1 MFPDCKIIG
10 GEAQRVPHIFAV
22 AFSGLMNE
30 ALLYSL
36 YRQNIEAS
44 IGGGQFQTLTT
55 ILKQCG
61 HTDET
66 SLGAI
71 SFALSEGTTEDDL
84 RMALDAIVI
93 AVRKLKK
100 MSVAL

>member
-1 MFPDCKIIG
+1 
-10 GEAQRVPHIFAV
+10 
-22 AFSGLMNE
+22 MNE